1 MRVLVTGLTG
11 FVGHHLG
18 HALVRAG
25 HEVVALVRPGSERK
39 LGKLQR
45 VVTAA
50 FGDVTEPRTLKA
62 ALEGVDAVIN
72 LVGIIRE
79 DTWHGVTFEK
89 LHWEATRDLVDAS
102 KAAGVKRFLQMSA
115 NGVRA
120 DGTGYERTK
129 FHADEYV
136 RGSGLEW
143 TLFRPSVIF
152 GEPHGRMNFVTELAA
167 PMRILPAFPLF
178 GDGDA
183 LLQPVHVADVAAA
196 FTRAL
201 SKPAT
206 IGQIYCV
213 GGPEAL
219 PYRLVARIIATA
231 LGRPDLP
238 LIPVPLPLVQL
249 GVSLGEFLPG
259 FPVTSDQVS
268 MLVAG
273 NACPDRQWQLDLD
286 ITPRA
291 FTPAALDYLRA
302 PHPEPEPA
310 GIPH

>member
-18 HALVRAG
+18 HALLRAG
-25 HEVVALVRPGSERK
+25 HDVVALVRPGHERK

-45 VVTAA
+45 VVTVA
-50 FGDVTEPRTLKA
+50 FGDVTQPHTLPA
-62 ALEGVDAVIN
+62 ALLGVDAVIN
-72 LVGIIRE
+72 LVGIIKE
-79 DTWHGVTFEK
+79 NAWAGVTFEK
-89 LHWEATRDLVDAS
+89 MHWEATRDLVDAA
-102 KAAGVKRFLQMSA
+102 KLAGVRRFLHMSA
-115 NGVRA
+115 NGVRV

-136 RGSGLEW
+136 RGSGLDW

-152 GEPHGRMNFVTELAA
+152 GEPHGRLNFVTELAA
-167 PMRILPAFPLF
+167 PMRVLPAFPLF

-201 SKPAT
+201 ERPVSLGKV
-206 IGQIYCV
+206 YCV
-213 GGPEAL
+213 GGLEAL

-249 GVSLGEFLPG
+249 GVALGEHLPG
-259 FPVTSDQVS
+259 FPVTSEQVA
-268 MLVAG
+268 MLLAG
-273 NACPDRQWQLDLD
+273 NACADRQWQIDLD

-291 FTPAALDYLRA
+291 FTPAALDYLQS